1 MSEQR
6 DNQDRLEGMLR
17 RWGADEAARQVPAGP
32 MPDPDEIEV
41 ASRRSAGSA
50 WRWVPLAAAAGLLVG
65 AAGIFLASGQ
75 WLGSAGGRGDSDP
88 KATGGLKA
96 DADRLRLLNQE
107 LKDELDKAIL
117 ARAQSRQLAMDE
129 SNKAGELAKEVER
142 LKKDGGTAQKDL
154 QTQFEKLQEDLK
166 AKEKEFA
173 EANDILTAVKKDRS
187 RLITVVKDL
196 SESQGKLEMTEKRL
210 AAATEEMG
218 RVRKM
223 YDEAEASKQKTQL
236 EFSALTIQRAA
247 LLLDVQRVYLGE
259 GGAESL
265 RGRQEVARGNK
276 LLQRCAELR
285 KGAEAEPARKLL
297 DRLEAV
303 LLRLDMLEPGELSAS
318 ASFATLVREGDVI
331 DQIDKALASGT
342 TGTKMRSWLLE
353 VRCVLVGADRV
364 G

>member
-32 MPDPDEIEV
+32 MPDPNEIEA

-50 WRWVPLAAAAGLLVG
+50 WRWLPLAAAAGLLVG

-75 WLGSAGGRGDSDP
+75 WLGGGGRGNSDP
-88 KATGGLKA
+88 KTAGDLKA

-117 ARAQSRQLAMDE
+117 ARAQARQLAMDE
-129 SNKAGELAKEVER
+129 TSKAGELAKEVER

-187 RLITVVKDL
+187 RLIAVVKDL

-259 GGAESL
+259 GGGESL
-265 RGRQEVARGNK
+265 RTRQEVARSNK

-285 KGAEAEPARKLL
+285 KGAEAEAARKLL

-353 VRCVLVGADRV
+353 VRCVLAGADRV

>member
-1 MSEQR
+1 
-6 DNQDRLEGMLR
+6 
-17 RWGADEAARQVPAGP
+17 
-32 MPDPDEIEV
+32 
-41 ASRRSAGSA
+41 
-50 WRWVPLAAAAGLLVG
+50 VPLAAAAGLLVG

-75 WLGSAGGRGDSDP
+75 WLGSTGRGNSDS
-88 KATGGLKA
+88 KATADLKA

-107 LKDELDKAIL
+107 LKDDLDKAIL
-117 ARAQSRQLAMDE
+117 ARAQARQLAMDE
-129 SNKAGELAKEVER
+129 TNKAGELTKEVER

-154 QTQFEKLQEDLK
+154 QKQFEKLQEDLK
-166 AKEKEFA
+166 AKEKEFT
-173 EANDILTAVKKDRS
+173 EANDTLTAVKKDRS

-196 SESQGKLEMTEKRL
+196 SESQGRLEMTEKRL

-247 LLLDVQRVYLGE
+247 MLLDVQRVYLGE

-265 RGRQEVARGNK
+265 RTRQEVARSNK

-331 DQIDKALASGT
+331 EQIDKALASGT

-353 VRCVLVGADRV
+353 VRCVLAGADRV